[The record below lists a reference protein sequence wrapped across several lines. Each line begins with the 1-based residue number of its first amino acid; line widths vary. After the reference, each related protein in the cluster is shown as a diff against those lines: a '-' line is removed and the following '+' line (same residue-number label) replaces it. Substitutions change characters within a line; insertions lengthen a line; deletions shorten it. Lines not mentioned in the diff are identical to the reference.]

1 MPPVKKIAAWA
12 AVLLFV
18 YAVLTSPEDT
28 AGKVGPVLDFTFNGV
43 KNVFVFF
50 NALLNRS

>member
-12 AVLLFV
+12 AVLFLV
-18 YAVLTSPEDT
+18 YAILTYPVET
-28 AGKVGPVLDFTFNGV
+28 AGKVGPVLNSAFNGV

>member
-1 MPPVKKIAAWA
+1 MPPTKKIAAWA
-12 AVLLFV
+12 VVAFLV

-28 AGKVGPVLDFTFNGV
+28 AGKVGPVLDFAFNGV

-50 NALLNRS
+50 NALLTRN